1 MLRLEGVKPDCHRSL
16 GLELTGTR
24 NPRTALAALDFYPK
38 TGRLVLAELD
48 ATLGE
53 EAEKT
58 SDQALLE
65 ALRSY
70 SSDFEVTGLSI
81 HAPTSLPP
89 WFKHGSLENEETRW
103 MESLWTKLKPQPKPF
118 LPYLQR
124 PVEVWLRHCTS
135 ERFQIPD
142 GLGSNGAPLAARVQ
156 FLLKSLPGPLNE
168 SYPRAT
174 ITRLVHSLE
183 LSPKWALL
191 YTDLERG
198 VETRD
203 AFLTNLCRK
212 LPQIFI
218 YEKDYE
224 TLVMELQAFQAF
236 LSALN
241 QHLLFRKQTENRPE
255 GFPKE
260 AAWIAIPRRSV
271 LWDKVF

>member
-1 MLRLEGVKPDCHRSL
+1 MKPDCHRSL

-24 NPRTALAALDFYPK
+24 NPRTALAALDYYPK

-53 EAEKT
+53 ETEKT
-58 SDQALLE
+58 SDERLVE
-65 ALRSY
+65 VLRAVSQGPA
-70 SSDFEVTGLSI
+70 ELTGLSI

-89 WFKHGSLENEETRW
+89 WFKYGNLDNDEARW
-103 MESLWTKLKPQPKPF
+103 MISLWEKIKPKPRPF

-124 PVEVWLRHCTS
+124 PVELWMRHCTS

-142 GLGSNGAPLAARVQ
+142 GLGSNGAPLAARLQ
-156 FLLKSLPGPLNE
+156 YLKDSLPGPLNE

-174 ITRLVHSLE
+174 FSRLVYSLE
-183 LSPKWALL
+183 LTQRWTAL

-203 AFLTNLCRK
+203 AFLTALLEKC
-212 LPQIFI
+212 PQLFL
-218 YEKDYE
+218 YEKDIE

-236 LSALN
+236 LSAFN
-241 QHLLFRKQTENRPE
+241 QHLLFRKQTENRPD

-260 AAWIAIPRRSV
+260 AAWIAIPRRSL